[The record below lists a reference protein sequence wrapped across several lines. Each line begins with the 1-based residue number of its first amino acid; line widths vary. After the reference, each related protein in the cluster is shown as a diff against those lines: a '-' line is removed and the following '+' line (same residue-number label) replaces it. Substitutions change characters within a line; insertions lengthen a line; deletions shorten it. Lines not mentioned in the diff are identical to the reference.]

1 MEKKTLQM
9 VSDISE
15 HNYDSDES
23 IGSSEEN
30 SYNIP
35 PTIFFKNQTLSYFV
49 AEPLRMLYNFSDLKN
64 ECLVAGNP
72 RAHYIEGL
80 LQYFQCRKSIKGL
93 DHLRQSADGNYDN
106 GTYIYGILMLCR
118 GNFAE
123 GQYYLDMLSWKTNQ
137 DRTTQCLTMLKQSLK
152 AIRVSVKAKYV
163 ANTDT
168 MEPLA
173 DCNTHAM
180 DSACE
185 DCYYFKKMKEF
196 VDYIRNKKQ

>member
-1 MEKKTLQM
+1 M

-72 RAHYIEGL
+72 RAHYIEG
-80 LQYFQCRKSIKGL
+80 
-93 DHLRQSADGNYDN
+93 
-106 GTYIYGILMLCR
+106 